1 MDNRTWRK
9 PEWLRKK
16 ITPAHLREVESML
29 EKGKLHTVCQEAMC
43 PNIGE
48 CFAARQ
54 ATFMILGNVCTRG
67 CTFCAVGRG
76 QTLALDPDE
85 PRHVAETVA
94 QLGLRHVV
102 ITSVTRDDLPD
113 GGAEQFCQ
121 TVRAI
126 KEMDEGIAVEL
137 LVPDMR
143 AHLPSLEK
151 ISRSDAEILG
161 HNLETVPRLYHV
173 RRGSDYRRSLEVLET
188 LRRCNPSSATKSGI
202 MLGLGEREEEVMA
215 LMGDLLDVGCRLLS
229 IGQYLSPSPH
239 HAPVVEY
246 VVPERF
252 DYFRR
257 MGMEMGFEHIQS
269 SPYTRSS
276 YKAHEYREGHHERG

>member
-1 MDNRTWRK
+1 MENRQWRK

-16 ITPAHLREVESML
+16 ITPSNLQEIEAML
-29 EKGKLHTVCQEAMC
+29 KHGRLHTVCQEAMC
-43 PNIGE
+43 PNISE
-48 CFAARQ
+48 CFSHRQ

-85 PRHVAETVA
+85 PSHVAETA
-94 QLGLRHVV
+94 ELLGLRHVV

-113 GGAEQFCQ
+113 GGAEHFCR

-126 KEMDEGIAVEL
+126 KALDAGIAVEL
-137 LVPDMR
+137 LIPDMR
-143 AHLPSLEK
+143 AHLPSLER
-151 ISRSDAEILG
+151 IAHSGAEIIG

-173 RRGSDYRRSLEVLET
+173 RKGSDYRRSLGVLGA
-188 LRRCNPSSATKSGI
+188 LASANPQAATKSGI
-202 MLGLGEREEEVMA
+202 MLGLGEREEEVSA
-215 LMGDLLDVGCRLLS
+215 LMEDLLEAGCRLLS
-229 IGQYLSPSPH
+229 IGQYLSPSSQ

-246 VVPERF
+246 VLPERF
-252 DYFRR
+252 EYFRR
-257 MGMEMGFEHIQS
+257 LGMRMGFEHIQS

-276 YKAHEYREGHHERG
+276 YRAHEYREATNERV